1 MSSYL
6 NSKKASLLYK
16 DEALAT
22 YFVDKTAM
30 LEELTDTA
38 LHTDAPLKGKSN
50 KYICVTRPRRFGKS
64 TAASMIAAYLGKGR
78 NTRPVFDH
86 LAISSREWYLSH
98 INRHNV
104 IYITLITVLKPT
116 GVKII
121 MSSYLN

>member
-30 LEELTDTA
+30 LDELIPVIEQTELTDTA

-64 TAASMIAAYLGKGR
+64 TATSMIAAYLGKGR

-98 INRHNV
+98 
-104 IYITLITVLKPT
+104 L
-116 GVKII
+116 
-121 MSSYLN
+121 SSR